1 MKKFILPTLLSVLL
15 SFNTS
20 AQISIYWDDDPGNT
34 YNGSIINISKDVA
47 GFDVYMHCRNTG
59 TSTQEIKFRRVILNS
74 TVNFSDQFC
83 DNNLCY
89 PCFGNDWT
97 SPASTILNVG
107 DSSTMKP
114 TLNFSNGAGTAE
126 IRYYILDA
134 SDQPIDSVDVNI
146 TCTVGIEEASSWIK
160 NIYPNPTSEIVT
172 IENSSIS
179 AMALEIYNN
188 QGKLIQNHILTP
200 GLNNLNVASFPNGN
214 YSLNIFKQ
222 GQFIS
227 SKRLVIQH

>member
-1 MKKFILPTLLSVLL
+1 M
-15 SFNTS
+15 
-20 AQISIYWDDDPGNT
+20 
-34 YNGSIINISKDVA
+34 
-47 GFDVYMHCRNTG
+47 
-59 TSTQEIKFRRVILNS
+59 
-74 TVNFSDQFC
+74 
-83 DNNLCY
+83 CY

-97 SPASTILNVG
+97 SPASTVLNVG

-146 TCTVGIEEASSWIK
+146 TCTVGIDEVSSIIK

-188 QGKLIQNHILTP
+188 QGILIQNRILTP
-200 GLNNLNVASFPNGN
+200 GLNNLNVVSFPSGN

>member
-1 MKKFILPTLLSVLL
+1 
-15 SFNTS
+15 
-20 AQISIYWDDDPGNT
+20 
-34 YNGSIINISKDVA
+34 
-47 GFDVYMHCRNTG
+47 
-59 TSTQEIKFRRVILNS
+59 
-74 TVNFSDQFC
+74 
-83 DNNLCY
+83 
-89 PCFGNDWT
+89 
-97 SPASTILNVG
+97 
-107 DSSTMKP
+107 MKP

-146 TCTVGIEEASSWIK
+146 TCTVGIDEVSSLIK

-188 QGKLIQNHILTP
+188 QGKFIHNRILNP

-214 YSLNIFKQ
+214 YSLNIFNQ
-222 GQFIS
+222 GKFVS
-227 SKRLVIQH
+227 SKRLVINH

>member
-1 MKKFILPTLLSVLL
+1 MKKIILPILFSLLL

-34 YNGSIINISKDVA
+34 YNGSIINISKEVA
-47 GFDVYMHCRNTG
+47 GFDVYMHCQNT
-59 TSTQEIKFRRVILNS
+59 SSSLQEIKFRRVVLNS
-74 TVNFSDQFC
+74 SVNFSDQFC

-97 SPASTILNVG
+97 SPASTVLNVG

-146 TCTVGIEEASSWIK
+146 TCTVGIDEVSSLIK
-160 NIYPNPTSEIVT
+160 NIYPNPTSEMVT

-179 AMALEIYNN
+179 ALALEIYNY
-188 QGKLIQNHILTP
+188 QGKLIQNQIINP
-200 GLNNLNVASFPNGN
+200 GLNNVNVSSFPNGN
-214 YSLNIFKQ
+214 YNLSLYKQ